1 MALALPRGVAAV
13 VGMWAIAKTGAAF
26 VPVDPTH
33 PGERIGYLLAI
44 PEPYSGCRRN
54 RDRGGAAGLGR
65 VGVPGRPAAPAGGE
79 FHAGGGGSAVPGVCH
94 LHLRHHRAT
103 QGRAGHPHRSGRVTA
118 GLDLGTDTSSRVLRL
133 ASATFD
139 ASVFEMLHAFAAGA
153 TLVIAPPEVIGGD
166 ELTDLLRRERVTHA
180 LIPPAILATVGEDLP
195 DLRTLIVGGDV
206 CPPDVV
212 TRFGPRTRFH
222 NAYGPSEAT
231 VITTIT
237 APFDDPGAITLGDLL
252 PGFTALVLDT
262 RGYGLSHP
270 AWWASSTSPAPP
282 WRAAITAAPG

>member
-1 MALALPRGVAAV
+1 
-13 VGMWAIAKTGAAF
+13 MWAIAKTGAAF

-33 PGERIGYLLAI
+33 PRERIGYLLADSQAVLGVADT
-44 PEPYSGCRRN
+44 PTA
-54 RDRGGAAGLGR
+54 GGLPDGVEWVCLDDPLHPPAENFTP
-65 VGVPGRPAAPAGGE
+65 VGVDPRSPAYVIYTSGTTGRPK
-79 FHAGGGGSAVPGVCH
+79 GVLVTH
-94 LHLRHHRAT
+94 TGLTGL
-103 QGRAGHPHRSGRVTA
+103 TA

-195 DLRTLIVGGDV
+195 ELATLIVGGDV

-212 TRFGPRTRFH
+212 TRFAPRTRLR

-237 APFDDPGAITLGDLL
+237 APLHAACACPFCDPKKPL
-252 PGFTALVLDT
+252 P
-262 RGYGLSHP
+262 R
-270 AWWASSTSPAPP
+270 PP
-282 WRAAITAAPG
+282 AAPSARARLPPTSRPWTRRRARGPAGG